1 MASWVPKCVV
11 ASLSYSRS
19 TRNSNRLSRYFH
31 CAWGGWCV
39 WEPASEFKF
48 GANSD
53 VPTTGSNALRAW
65 NRLSSRRQLLFAF
78 FGSGT
83 KGEKSHRTHDDPLG
97 AAEQRTPA
105 LYSVELPS
113 TLLGFIL
120 LTLGRMFVARTFARS
135 LVR

>member
-31 CAWGGWCV
+31 CASGGWCV

-78 FGSGT
+78 LGPVR
-83 KGEKSHRTHDDPLG
+83 KAKNRIAHMMIPL
-97 AAEQRTPA
+97 AQQN
-105 LYSVELPS
+105 S
-113 TLLGFIL
+113 
-120 LTLGRMFVARTFARS
+120 ARPLCTR
-135 LVR
+135 